1 MKASRL
7 SLLVLASSLSVALVL
22 VAQGPLNSGSETVAR
37 PRKGNATG
45 STSGDTT
52 GNTAAPATAPADA
65 PDQSKIPSQ
74 FKKGKDLPQGVATYS
89 TDAVTVT
96 VDVSVLDNRGHFIPN
111 LPAGNFRVLEDNVP
125 QKITQVSKGEA
136 PLTIALVIEFSGKF
150 QQVYSSAWFQTLQA
164 AYGFI
169 ETLRKEDNV
178 AIVAYDLRSEILS
191 DFSTDRS
198 EAQDALSRLR
208 FPGFSEANLF
218 DAVVDTAQRMQ
229 DIEGRKAILLIS
241 SGVDTFSKLNYG
253 EARKAIQNAGVP
265 IYAIGLMQAYRD
277 IMYGAGAMSDSQNM
291 TFLQADNQLRTFTKE
306 SGGMAFFPHFYGE
319 FPGIYRGIDEVLRSQ
334 YVLTYTPS
342 NTARDGKF
350 RKIKVDLV
358 NPENNQPLRIND
370 EKGKPV
376 KFEVLAKPGYT
387 APKAVE

>member
-1 MKASRL
+1 MKASRV

-37 PRKGNATG
+37 PKKG
-45 STSGDTT
+45 STTGNTTGDTT
-52 GNTAAPATAPADA
+52 GPTAAPKEA

-74 FKKGKDLPQGVATYS
+74 FKKGKELPQGVATFS

-96 VDVSVLDNRGHFIPN
+96 VDVSVLDNKGHFIPN
-111 LPAGNFRVLEDNVP
+111 LPPADFRVTEDNVP
-125 QKITQVSKGEA
+125 QKITAVSKGEA
-136 PLTIALVIEFSGKF
+136 PVTIALVIEFSGLF
-150 QQVYSSAWFQTLQA
+150 QQAYSSAWFQTLTA
-164 AYGFI
+164 ARGFV
-169 ETLRKEDNV
+169 ETLRPDDYV
-178 AIVAYDLRSEILS
+178 AIVAYDLRPEILS
-191 DFSTDRS
+191 DFSTDRN
-198 EAQDALSRLR
+198 DTWDGLSRLT

-218 DAVVDTAQRMQ
+218 DALTDTAQRMQ

-253 EARKAIQNAGVP
+253 ETRKIIQNAGVP

-277 IMYGAGAMSDSQNM
+277 IMYGAGRMSDSANM

-306 SGGMAFFPHFYGE
+306 SGGIAYFPQFYGQ
-319 FPGIYRGIDEVLRSQ
+319 FGDIYRDISGVLRSQ

-370 EKGKPV
+370 EKNKPV
-376 KFEVLAKPGYT
+376 KFEILAKPGYT
-387 APKAVE
+387 APKPVE

>member
-1 MKASRL
+1 MKASRI
-7 SLLVLASSLSVALVL
+7 SLLVLAGSLSAALVV
-22 VAQGPLNSGSETVAR
+22 VAQGPVSSGSETVAR
-37 PRKGNATG
+37 PKKGTATD
-45 STSGDTT
+45 STAGP
-52 GNTAAPATAPADA
+52 TAAPAETPE
-65 PDQSKIPSQ
+65 QSKIPSQ
-74 FKKGKDLPQGVATYS
+74 FKKGKDLPEGVATYS

-96 VDVSVLDNRGHFIPN
+96 VDVSVLDNKGHFIPN
-111 LPAGNFRVLEDNVP
+111 IPAGHFRVLEDNVP

>member
-1 MKASRL
+1 MKASRI
-7 SLLVLASSLSVALVL
+7 SLLVLAGALSAALVV
-22 VAQGPLNSGSETVAR
+22 VAQGPVTGGSETVAR
-37 PRKGNATG
+37 PKKGNTTE
-45 STSGDTT
+45 STS
-52 GNTAAPATAPADA
+52 APAEAP
-65 PDQSKIPSQ
+65 PEQSKIPSQ
-74 FKKGKDLPQGVATYS
+74 FKKGKELPQGVATYS

-96 VDVSVLDNRGHFIPN
+96 VDVSVLDNKGRFIPN
-111 LPAGNFRVLEDNVP
+111 IPAGNFRVMEDNVP

-136 PLTIALVIEFSGKF
+136 PLTIALVIEFSARF
-150 QQVYSSAWFQTLQA
+150 QQVYSEPWFQTLQA
-164 AYGFI
+164 AYGFV
-169 ETLRKEDNV
+169 ETLKPEDYV
-178 AIVAYDLRSEILS
+178 AVVAYDLRPEILS
-191 DFSTDRS
+191 DFSTNRAD
-198 EAQDALSRLR
+198 AQDALSRMR

-218 DAVVDTAQRMQ
+218 DALVDTAQRMQ
-229 DIEGRKAILLIS
+229 DIEGRKAILVIS

-277 IMYGAGAMSDSQNM
+277 ILYAYGAISDMQNM

-306 SGGMAFFPHFYGE
+306 SGGMAWFPHFYGE
-319 FPGIYRGIDEVLRSQ
+319 FPQIYRGISDILRSQ

-370 EKGKPV
+370 EKNKPM
-376 KFEVLAKPGYT
+376 KYEILAKPGYT